1 MKVREESQQLGPQ
14 SKEEVLSDYANNIK
28 NLEWLMTGVVESIYD
43 LEDE

>member
-1 MKVREESQQLGPQ
+1 MKVREESQQLGLQ
-14 SKEEVLSDYANNIK
+14 SKEVLSDYANNIK